1 MANLWFESGKY
12 IIGKIIEGMKASKTS
27 FMNRLLLAAALIIAS
42 CNNNSERSDTDAT
55 DTTTTEYRGV
65 ENVNGNI
72 PDTINTG
79 AEPMTNY
86 GSDTTDTTK

>member
-1 MANLWFESGKY
+1 
-12 IIGKIIEGMKASKTS
+12 
-27 FMNRLLLAAALIIAS
+27 MNRLLLAILLLGAS
-42 CNNNSERSDTDAT
+42 CNNNGKGSETSGT

-79 AEPMTNY
+79 AEPTTDY
-86 GSDTTDTTK
+86 GSDTADTSSKD

>member
-1 MANLWFESGKY
+1 
-12 IIGKIIEGMKASKTS
+12 
-27 FMNRLLLAAALIIAS
+27 MNRLLFAAILIIAS
-42 CNNNSERSDTDAT
+42 CNNNSDMGETDAT
-55 DTTTTEYRGV
+55 DSTATEYRGV

-86 GSDTTDTTK
+86 GSDTTDTTKKD